1 MPITLIG
8 GNKAKQDRAILI
20 GGFCF
25 FCIFAKNYC
34 RFDRMANTTG
44 QKFGGR
50 TKGTPNA
57 DNKPIKEKF
66 NQLMDG
72 YSIEQMKVDLMAI
85 EKPEERLKIIIG
97 LAEYFLPKMARVE
110 LTGED
115 GNAIEYKLSLNL
127 G

>member
-1 MPITLIG
+1 
-8 GNKAKQDRAILI
+8 
-20 GGFCF
+20 
-25 FCIFAKNYC
+25 
-34 RFDRMANTTG
+34 MANLTG

-72 YSIEQMKVDLMAI
+72 YSIDQMTADLMAI
-85 EKPEERLKIIIG
+85 EKPEERLKIVIG

-110 LTGED
+110 LTGDD
-115 GNAIEYKLSLNL
+115 GSPIEYKLSLNL